1 MWSILVETT
10 FFKNIKIKLKNLGKK
25 RKENLLLD
33 QQTERLIKE
42 K

>member
-1 MWSILVETT
+1 MWSILVETI
-10 FFKNIKIKLKNLGKK
+10 FFKNMKIKLKILGKK

>member
-1 MWSILVETT
+1 MWSILVETI

-33 QQTERLIKE
+33 QQRERLIKE